1 MPEAGAG
8 QRMDDQGEVLFPGSP
23 LVYHIP
29 EGEGILELPR
39 HGVVEVAESKIA
51 LAAIVDETSDE
62 ASAMGHPVH
71 HCENLQA

>member
-1 MPEAGAG
+1 
-8 QRMDDQGEVLFPGSP
+8 MDDQGEVLFLGSP
-23 LVYHIP
+23 LAYHIP

-39 HGVVEVAESKIA
+39 HGVVEVEVAESKIA

-62 ASAMGHPVH
+62 ASAMAHPVH